1 MVAAA
6 AKEFRFLIT
15 VTVTGTLKG
24 MKGRASLS
32 LRYGTL
38 FPVATTKPA
47 GTLGDEK
54 RGGVQYCTNSKVR
67 KCFVGERCAARCWE
81 ECR

>member
-54 RGGVQYCTNSKVR
+54 RGGVQYCIEFESSKVF
-67 KCFVGERCAARCWE
+67 CG
-81 ECR
+81 